1 MKAEKK
7 KCIIFGA
14 SKGGGYACD
23 VLSRDYEVIGFSD
36 NNKGKWGTS
45 FYGKKIFPT
54 LSLTEFKDCE
64 IVIASVYYKAIHQ
77 QLLEMGLT
85 RISVFYRIGHADSKK
100 QMEYELYRIPEER
113 AFASCEKNEALWK
126 EMESDFSLN
135 FANNVKHYARQE
147 LRATGRKN
155 VLFCAYIF
163 PPLGGSGVQRS
174 LKFVKYLRNFGYE
187 PIVLTVGKND
197 KRVLSDKSLL
207 EELPKD
213 LTVIRVDQDVFLP
226 ELLSKE
232 KQLEIF
238 NLYGGVVQSPEW
250 MDECMAMWEKHDTRL
265 IPDGQMI
272 WVNECLRNIEGLLDL
287 TKIDIVYTTGDPF
300 STFMLG
306 YYLKGKYG
314 MKWVMDY
321 RDPWMSNQF
330 YLDYYY
336 TDRKYARA
344 LQEELERRLVLQAD
358 AIVSVAKAMSD
369 EFNQKYGIPENKL
382 FEITN
387 GYDEEDFRE
396 ISFPKSRNEKW
407 TICYSGTVHGNRN
420 VVVVLEAVNELIQNG
435 EIQKEE
441 IQWIFNGLLNDGWRE
456 KIQTADRYGIV
467 VFNGYLDHLKS
478 LELSVQSNLLVL
490 CGESGSG
497 TNIVYTGKVF
507 EYLRTK
513 VPVLSLSAKGGV
525 LDHILDETK
534 AGRNFDY
541 ADREGISRFVL
552 EQYHLWKN
560 NKLSVMPADETAIQQ
575 YSRENICRKLAGIFA
590 DALKRYGK
598 RGAQS
603 EK

>member
-45 FYGKKIFPT
+45 FYGKKIFPP

-126 EMESDFSLN
+126 EMKSDFSLN
-135 FANNVKHYARQE
+135 FANNDKHCARQE
-147 LRATGRKN
+147 LKTTGRKN

-197 KRVLSDKSLL
+197 KRVLFDKSLL

-321 RDPWMSNQF
+321 RDSWMSNQF

-336 TDRKYARA
+336 TDRKYAHA
-344 LQEELERRLVLQAD
+344 LQEKLERRLVFQAD

-369 EFNQKYGIPENKL
+369 EFNQKYGISENKL

-387 GYDEEDFRE
+387 GYDEEDFAAIPERTE
-396 ISFPKSRNEKW
+396 RKTNDKFV
-407 TICYSGTVHGNRN
+407 ICYNGSLFGDRSPDTFMQALNQLIEERKV
-420 VVVVLEAVNELIQNG
+420 EPDAVEWIYNG
-435 EIQKEE
+435 EITPVLYDVILKED
-441 IQWIFNGLLNDGWRE
+441 IYHIFHH
-456 KIQTADRYGIV
+456 
-467 VFNGYLDHLKS
+467 NGYLEHEESLRIALESDMLILFGLKG
-478 LELSVQSNLLVL
+478 EGANL
-490 CGESGSG
+490 GYS
-497 TNIVYTGKVF
+497 GKVF
-507 EYLRTK
+507 EYLRLGK
-513 VPVLSLSAKGGV
+513 PILSLSAKNGV
-525 LDHILDETK
+525 LEKLLEETK
-534 AGRNFDY
+534 AGQNFEYEDI
-541 ADREGISRFVL
+541 DGIQNFIL
-552 EQYHLWKN
+552 
-560 NKLSVMPADETAIQQ
+560 KLYEKKKKGIQMFHPDMFKISQ
-575 YSRENICRKLAGIFA
+575 YSRENLTKKLAQVFDRVWNMPVRETG
-590 DALKRYGK
+590 
-598 RGAQS
+598 
-603 EK
+603 E